1 MAKYLHPDQYRKIAK
16 TMPLKEL
23 EGLLETFAT
32 HKASLSKEE
41 AAIARILDMEMERR
55 ILAWEVVE
63 V

>member
-1 MAKYLHPDQYRKIAK
+1 MAKYLHPDQYRKIVK
-16 TMPLKEL
+16 SMPLKEI

-32 HKASLSKEE
+32 HKDSLSKEE

-55 ILAWEVVE
+55 ILNWEVVE

>member
-1 MAKYLHPDQYRKIAK
+1 MKKYLHPDQYRNIVKS
-16 TMPLKEL
+16 MPGKEI

-41 AAIARILDMEMERR
+41 FAIARILDMEMERR
-55 ILAWEVVE
+55 ILNWEVVE

>member
-1 MAKYLHPDQYRKIAK
+1 MAKYLHPDQYRKIVK
-16 TMPLKEL
+16 SMPLKEL

-32 HKASLSKEE
+32 HKESLNKEE

-55 ILAWEVVE
+55 ILNWEVVE